1 MTLNAPPGF
10 EANFKTLHDY
20 KLIHNKWTYS
30 QKQKMSVFLNLTKKL
45 TSMGKKA
52 SKALVYQFTRAD
64 KTQVNA
70 AAEQTA
76 VNSSR
81 RRKWQCSS
89 GRQQQSQGRP
99 SRWRMCR
106 RPGCTV
112 LMGNRGKSELPE
124 SPFTACS
131 IYQENVTSIDK
142 NLSFSTTTS
151 LFFLFGV
158 FCVPS
163 GLTEKPSVMRWT

>member
-64 KTQVNA
+64 KTLQL
-70 AAEQTA
+70 
-76 VNSSR
+76 SR
-81 RRKWQCSS
+81 RQWTPHGEESDSVPQDDNNRARGGPADDGCVGGPAAPSS
-89 GRQQQSQGRP
+89 WETVGNLNSQSRH
-99 SRWRMCR
+99 SLHVLFTKKTWRLLTKTWALAQLR
-106 RPGCTV
+106 HF
-112 LMGNRGKSELPE
+112 S
-124 SPFTACS
+124 
-131 IYQENVTSIDK
+131 
-142 NLSFSTTTS
+142 SF
-151 LFFLFGV
+151 FGV